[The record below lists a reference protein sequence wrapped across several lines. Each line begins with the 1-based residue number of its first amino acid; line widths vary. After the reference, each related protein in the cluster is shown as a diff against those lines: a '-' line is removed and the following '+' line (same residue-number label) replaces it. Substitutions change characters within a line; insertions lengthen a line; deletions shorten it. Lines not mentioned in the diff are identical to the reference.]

1 MSRRFKT
8 VKQCLIAGVVLA
20 AAVLLGMLP
29 GRLAVPARAEGENE
43 VKDYVHPEE
52 YENGYYEGEV
62 TKDGSRVRKE
72 PGSRTLDGSKEK
84 KGELDDTLKTSTGK
98 DVILS
103 KGAKVTV
110 WGESKDSDLDIWY
123 HVKFTYS
130 GEEFEGYIFSGRV
143 KRSSDQITFSPTPSP
158 VATATDTEAPTPT
171 EEQKGELIEE
181 PAPSKAPS
189 TKEMAEK
196 DKKNPWS
203 KWTWFL
209 IIVGIILVGAL
220 AFTLITY
227 LGDRKIDEEMSRS
240 SSRRTYEVE
249 RLEGESE
256 EDFREAKN
264 SAIKGQLRDQTNRD
278 IAAEIGVDEFKL
290 DLDGV
295 FDDEAIATDAVS
307 EAVTEAVTEDAAN
320 HGLMSDAAAAAES
333 VAEATGEWDA
343 QDAEFLQH
351 LTENA
356 DEQEKALLA
365 QIVPNYGRGDAPA
378 ESAAPIEKT
387 PEEIIREKL
396 DLLKEQ
402 DTLVHRE
409 YGVGEVIDNSDPQM
423 IQVRFG
429 RDLRFLKKDRL
440 ARKQLVDL

>member
-1 MSRRFKT
+1 
-8 VKQCLIAGVVLA
+8 
-20 AAVLLGMLP
+20 
-29 GRLAVPARAEGENE
+29 
-43 VKDYVHPEE
+43 
-52 YENGYYEGEV
+52 
-62 TKDGSRVRKE
+62 
-72 PGSRTLDGSKEK
+72 
-84 KGELDDTLKTSTGK
+84 
-98 DVILS
+98 
-103 KGAKVTV
+103 
-110 WGESKDSDLDIWY
+110 
-123 HVKFTYS
+123 
-130 GEEFEGYIFSGRV
+130 
-143 KRSSDQITFSPTPSP
+143 
-158 VATATDTEAPTPT
+158 
-171 EEQKGELIEE
+171 
-181 PAPSKAPS
+181 
-189 TKEMAEK
+189 
-196 DKKNPWS
+196 
-203 KWTWFL
+203 
-209 IIVGIILVGAL
+209 
-220 AFTLITY
+220 
-227 LGDRKIDEEMSRS
+227 MSRS

-295 FDDEAIATDAVS
+295 FDDEDIATDAVS
-307 EAVTEAVTEDAAN
+307 EAVTEDAAN

-378 ESAAPIEKT
+378 ESAAPVEKT